1 MAPGLQLFS
10 DIADDGTP
18 RLDAASGEELV
29 RVDRAVTVALG
40 PRSPE
45 SPGTLFVT
53 TRYELSDYGCNTS
66 SDAYRFIN
74 CWLVQPGG

>member
-29 RVDRAVTVALG
+29 RMDRAVAVALG

-53 TRYELSDYGCNTS
+53 TRY
-66 SDAYRFIN
+66 
-74 CWLVQPGG
+74 